1 MHERVHV
8 EVTKGDFAASW
19 LSMKGGIGVGE
30 DGLGVVKEVIQ
41 EVVLEVNAGEGFTVM
56 MLYSERL
63 SVITLRTEKA

>member
-8 EVTKGDFAASW
+8 EVTKGDFAASR
-19 LSMKGGIGVGE
+19 LSTKGGIGVGE
-30 DGLGVVKEVIQ
+30 DGSGVVKEVIQ